1 LGLYSTRTVCGTV
14 WGHNGSVPSYNSVA
28 LNSRDGKRHMVLM
41 ISTEPDAQTGPLL
54 DLTQGTAICQMLG
67 QDVDIAAAP
76 TTAGAPQPAGDLS
89 LLR

>member
-1 LGLYSTRTVCGTV
+1 
-14 WGHNGSVPSYNSVA
+14 
-28 LNSRDGKRHMVLM
+28 MVLM
-41 ISTEPDAQTGPLL
+41 ISTDPAAQTGPLL
-54 DLTQGTAICQMLG
+54 DLTQSTAICQMLG